1 MSGTTWPWPRK
12 SRWAWNI
19 VPFYNQ
25 AVEDGA
31 TDTFFSELFS
41 RWFDRFPIRL
51 EEFKSGQLF
60 GQAVEAEKEVIFFL
74 KCCRFHNSSPSESR
88 I

>member
-1 MSGTTWPWPRK
+1 MSGTTWPWPPK

-31 TDTFFSELFS
+31 TDTFFSALFS
-41 RWFDRFPIRL
+41 RWFDRFPIRP
-51 EEFKSGQLF
+51 EEFESGRLF
-60 GQAVEAEKEVIFFL
+60 GRAVEDEKEVFFPIEF
-74 KCCRFHNSSPSESR
+74 CQYHNSSRRELR